1 MEDGPNFCGLL
12 RISKLYY
19 FIFVLH
25 LGYWLILTDASIKET
40 ALSSSIESG
49 KMGEIKVPVTSFLA
63 FTIPLPNLQLSI
75 TSPGRI

>member
-12 RISKLYY
+12 RIQSKLYY

-40 ALSSSIESG
+40 ALYISKFYPYFIL
-49 KMGEIKVPVTSFLA
+49 I
-63 FTIPLPNLQLSI
+63 
-75 TSPGRI
+75 SPGKKFG